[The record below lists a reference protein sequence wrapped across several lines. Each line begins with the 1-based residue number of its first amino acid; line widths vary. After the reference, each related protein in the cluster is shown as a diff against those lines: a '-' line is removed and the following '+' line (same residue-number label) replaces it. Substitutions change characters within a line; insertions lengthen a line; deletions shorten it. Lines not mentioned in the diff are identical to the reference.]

1 MEVGEGGRVV
11 AAGVGVLCPRA
22 ASVTCRLQV
31 NADNSRTIRMY
42 AETSIV
48 KEIKRRGSRMTSD
61 YKRRGLTGISRQS
74 VLDRE
79 YCARAPGR

>member
-1 MEVGEGGRVV
+1 MVVGEGGRVV

-31 NADNSRTIRMY
+31 NADNSKTIRMY

-48 KEIKRRGSRMTSD
+48 KEIERRGSRMTSD
-61 YKRRGLTGISRQS
+61 CKRRGLTGISRQLA
-74 VLDRE
+74 LDCE
-79 YCARAPGR
+79 YRARAPG